1 MRIFLVYLIKHLHI
15 INATHIKQRTT
26 KHFLNI
32 ADPNLEKNEIYREKF
47 LLHVQGTNLM
57 SLSYIS
63 ELLTVG

>member
-1 MRIFLVYLIKHLHI
+1 M
-15 INATHIKQRTT
+15 NATHIKQRTT